1 MPDLGSSTNASV
13 KSYQLVKVLSGGRAP
28 EKVQF
33 VYCVDF
39 YNLYLI
45 ILSMGQTL
53 VAACLLLACCLL
65 LAAACCCLLL
75 LAAAC
80 CCLLLLAAACCCCFL
95 LLLLLLLLPP
105 AAVAAVVA
113 VAAAAASSK
122 SCCCFLLLLLFL
134 LRCCCQLKWSNLAS
148 EAHGEL
154 RDKPYRLTSYRPRI
168 GPRINAPLSTT
179 VFDMQPFCPN
189 LTCESGVP
197 VWIKTHCAWDSG
209 RSSLEKQSSRGDL
222 LKSVWAGLKHQ

>member
-53 VAACLLLACCLL
+53 VAACLLLACCWLL
-65 LAAACCCLLL
+65 LAAACCYLLL

-80 CCLLLLAAACCCCFL
+80 CYLLLLAAAASCCCCC
-95 LLLLLLLLPP
+95 LLLLPP
-105 AAVAAVVA
+105 AAVAAAVA

-197 VWIKTHCAWDSG
+197 V
-209 RSSLEKQSSRGDL
+209 
-222 LKSVWAGLKHQ
+222 